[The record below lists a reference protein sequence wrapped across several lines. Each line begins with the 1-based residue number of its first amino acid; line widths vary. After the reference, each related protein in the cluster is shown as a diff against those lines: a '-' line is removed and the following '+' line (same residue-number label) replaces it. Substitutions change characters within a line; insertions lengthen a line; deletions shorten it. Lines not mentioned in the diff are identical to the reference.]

1 MYRIGLNYL
10 FFIEMFPDKD
20 AREHLRV
27 CLLQV
32 MKSSQIFGNTEDAKR
47 CTMFYGRVLCKTL
60 FPEGAEPDSEPKFP
74 LHHTSYGPWQA
85 ECNRCVTTFQKQ
97 VKDRTNEVSYA

>member
-1 MYRIGLNYL
+1 
-10 FFIEMFPDKD
+10 MFPDKD
-20 AREHLRV
+20 TREHLRF

-47 CTMFYGRVLCKTL
+47 CTMFYGRILCKTL

-74 LHHTSYGPWQA
+74 FKSFYHLINIG
-85 ECNRCVTTFQKQ
+85 FLFIMF
-97 VKDRTNEVSYA
+97 